1 MEKCIKKLRLN
12 EKITFLIELYEKER
26 QKLTTVIKP
35 YLQKQEYSLAKEYQD
50 KLNSINEF
58 IGQLKIIT
66 FEEENRYIL
75 TTFDGVNKFIDDKVF
90 SVQNAPFLID
100 TIMCLTVS
108 DNITELYPRRI
119 FFSTLEKAEEY
130 IVLNKSCLSIRE
142 IAIII
147 GQCNNTTYI
156 DLDILTKKLKNIVES
171 KIN

>member
-1 MEKCIKKLRLN
+1 MNNYETMIIDHLIGTPKEKYEYLLKL
-12 EKITFLIELYEKER
+12 EKENAEM
-26 QKLTTVIKP
+26 KGALSNT
-35 YLQKQEYSLAKEYQD
+35 A
-50 KLNSINEF
+50 N
-58 IGQLKIIT
+58 T
-66 FEEENRYIL
+66 FEEENRFVL
-75 TTFDGVNKFIDDKVF
+75 TTFDGVSKFIDDKVF
-90 SVQNAPFLID
+90 SVENSPSLID

-147 GQCNNTTYI
+147 GECNNTTYI